1 MKGAKIKGTTSGR
14 SAGLPWQLELEDL
27 QNRGLYREMPSVT
40 GLPGR
45 LITMGGRQLLN
56 FSGNNYLG
64 LASHPAVIEAGADY
78 SRRYGAGSTA
88 SRLIAGN
95 TEAHQEL
102 ENFIA
107 GWKGTEAALVFGSGY
122 QANLGILTSL
132 TDEQD
137 LIISDELNHAS
148 IIDGCKLSRS
158 TVEVYLHLDL
168 NHLEELLRL
177 NGFRRKLVVTES
189 VFSMEG
195 DKAPLKEIGLLCK
208 QWGALLMVD
217 EAHATGVLGPQ
228 GQGLAAELGVL
239 PDIQMGTLGKAVGVA
254 GAYVAGTRGLIE
266 LLINKARPLVYTTAA
281 PPGAIGSALAALKII
296 ASDEGE
302 ALRAAL
308 TTNANTFHVLL
319 QSFLGHSRPPSHIVP
334 FRIGESDKTM
344 LVSRKCMARGV
355 FAHGIRYPTVPEGSA
370 RLRFALMSHHT
381 SEDLR
386 QAVSALADALNE

>member
-1 MKGAKIKGTTSGR
+1 MTMKGAKIKGTTSGR

-107 GWKGTEAALVFGSGY
+107 GWKGTEAAIVFGSGY

-137 LIISDELNHAS
+137 LII
-148 IIDGCKLSRS
+148 
-158 TVEVYLHLDL
+158 
-168 NHLEELLRL
+168 
-177 NGFRRKLVVTES
+177 
-189 VFSMEG
+189 
-195 DKAPLKEIGLLCK
+195 
-208 QWGALLMVD
+208 
-217 EAHATGVLGPQ
+217 
-228 GQGLAAELGVL
+228 
-239 PDIQMGTLGKAVGVA
+239 
-254 GAYVAGTRGLIE
+254 
-266 LLINKARPLVYTTAA
+266 
-281 PPGAIGSALAALKII
+281 
-296 ASDEGE
+296 
-302 ALRAAL
+302 
-308 TTNANTFHVLL
+308 
-319 QSFLGHSRPPSHIVP
+319 
-334 FRIGESDKTM
+334 
-344 LVSRKCMARGV
+344 
-355 FAHGIRYPTVPEGSA
+355 
-370 RLRFALMSHHT
+370 
-381 SEDLR
+381 
-386 QAVSALADALNE
+386 